1 MSGLIVS
8 ILIYLIPFAA
18 IVFFIAGLCN
28 FFEVRK
34 QYNAEPNEENLQ
46 KKQAAKTLL
55 VVASVIMGVLVAVIV
70 AFMALMYTAVA
81 YM

>member
-1 MSGLIVS
+1 MMGLLLSV
-8 ILIYLIPFAA
+8 LIYLIPFVA
-18 IVFFIAGLCN
+18 IIFFIAGLCN

-34 QYNAEPNEENLQ
+34 QYAAEPNETNLQ

-55 VVASVIMGVLVAVIV
+55 IVASVIMGVLVAVIV